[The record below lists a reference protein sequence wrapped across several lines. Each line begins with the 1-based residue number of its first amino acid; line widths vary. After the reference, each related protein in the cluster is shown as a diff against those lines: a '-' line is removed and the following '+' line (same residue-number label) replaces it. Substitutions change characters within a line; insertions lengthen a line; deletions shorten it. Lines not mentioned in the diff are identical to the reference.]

1 MKRYVGLI
9 CLLFAFMLKPAP
21 VYPQDSPA
29 ELAATLE
36 VLSPTVEVRR
46 VNTVNWIT
54 VNVEAIV
61 GVGDL
66 IRTDETG
73 RARITFF
80 ADGVDTE
87 LLPDTEYRIDRFEGE
102 GDSFTLSAS
111 VLLGQSLQRIERLLD
126 ANSSYDI
133 ETPGMELTVRGTQF
147 QVRVETGG
155 RSAALVYDGTASAS
169 QQANTAEVP
178 MGYGIRAAADGP
190 LSDVV
195 VASTFEELDAALDG
209 CSVEVRTQDDVR
221 LNVRI
226 GPSLALPRA
235 GTVASAEIP
244 KFMGVS
250 ESGNWYRI
258 EFRGAFGW
266 VLATDVTLDP
276 GCAGLRVFPDTYQED
291 PTLYE
296 ELGDIISLDDLL
308 VPSPTPTA
316 EPTPESE

>member
-1 MKRYVGLI
+1 MKQYICFI
-9 CLLFAFMLKPAP
+9 CLLIAFMLKPAP
-21 VYPQDSPA
+21 VYPQDAPA

-36 VLSPTVEVRR
+36 VLSPNVQVRR

-66 IRTDETG
+66 IRTDATG

-80 ADGVDTE
+80 SDGVDTE
-87 LLPDTEYRIDRFEGE
+87 LLPDTEYRIDRFEGQGE
-102 GDSFTLSAS
+102 SFTLSAS
-111 VLLGQSLQRIERLLD
+111 VLLGQSVQRIERLLD

-133 ETPGMELTVRGTQF
+133 DTPGMELTVRGTQF
-147 QVRVETGG
+147 QVRVEPGG
-155 RSAALVYDGTASAS
+155 RSAALVYDGTAAAKAANSAEIP
-169 QQANTAEVP
+169 AN
-178 MGYGIRAAADGP
+178 YGIRAATDGA

-195 VASTFEELDAALDG
+195 LASTFAELDAALDG

-226 GPSLALPRA
+226 GPSRDLPRA
-235 GTVASAEIP
+235 GTVDETDIS

-250 ESGNWYRI
+250 ESGDWYRI

-266 VLATDVTLDP
+266 VLATDTALDP
-276 GCAGLRVFPDTYQED
+276 ECAGLRVFPDDHQED

-296 ELGDIISLDDLL
+296 ELGEIISLDDLL
-308 VPSPTPTA
+308 VPPPAPTPSD
-316 EPTPESE
+316 SE

>member
-1 MKRYVGLI
+1 MKRYISLM
-9 CLLFAFMLKPAP
+9 CLMFAFMLKPAP

-46 VNTVNWIT
+46 VNTANWIA

-87 LLPDTEYRIDRFEGE
+87 LLPGTEYRIDRFEGE

-155 RSAALVYDGTASAS
+155 RSAALVYDGTAAAS
-169 QQANTAEVP
+169 QQADTAEVP
-178 MGYGIRAAADGP
+178 TGYGIRADVDGP

-226 GPSLALPRA
+226 GPSLTLPRA
-235 GTVASAEIP
+235 GTVAGAEIP

>member
-235 GTVASAEIP
+235 GTVAGAEIP

-308 VPSPTPTA
+308 VQSPTPTA